1 MYGSHTKFIAEHI
14 PDAQLEFIP
23 GKHTVARWN
32 YKKFNSALSDFLSKD
47 TTLKDKTNH
56 LYDKLV

>member
-1 MYGSHTKFIAEHI
+1 LEAESI
-14 PDAQLEFIP
+14 RIEAPIP